1 MSWVRTSL
9 IGSVGLLLSLSACA
23 DPCSDPDEKAILE
36 QAAAE
41 PGAIRTESG
50 LIFLLTKPGPG
61 PRPAA
66 DNRVQVHY
74 AGRFPDGRVF
84 DSSYKRGHP
93 SSFGLQDVIPGWR
106 EGLQLLE
113 GGGKAKLTIPAHL
126 AYGLA
131 GKSPDIPPCATL
143 IFDVELLGIYD

>member
-1 MSWVRTSL
+1 M
-9 IGSVGLLLSLSACA
+9 
-23 DPCSDPDEKAILE
+23 
-36 QAAAE
+36 
-41 PGAIRTESG
+41 
-50 LIFLLTKPGPG
+50 
-61 PRPAA
+61 
-66 DNRVQVHY
+66 
-74 AGRFPDGRVF
+74 F